1 MTVPD
6 FTFGGYAELLDRLHD
21 VGVPQPFVRHD
32 VDITV
37 SHHFLQ
43 LAEIERQRGITSTW
57 FIRDDA
63 AGYNPGAP
71 ETVEIL
77 HEIYRRGH
85 AFGYHYPIT
94 RFMDLATIHGR
105 MSTLADRTGLPMTAI
120 VGHRPEVS
128 VVRDQGRDS
137 SFNPHNF
144 MSDAPY
150 ISDSR
155 RQWRVDVM
163 PTLEDILT
171 QRVPIRNG
179 RLHINLHPE
188 WWLTYDPVQSNERY
202 LQARL
207 RQHMER
213 TVHGILREER
223 DSW

>member
-21 VGVPQPFVRHD
+21 VGIPQPYVRHD
-32 VDITV
+32 IDLFV
-37 SHHFLQ
+37 SPHFIR
-43 LAEIERQRGITSTW
+43 LAEEEQRRGISSQW
-57 FIRDDA
+57 FIRDEA
-63 AGYNPGAP
+63 AGYNPSAP
-71 ETVEIL
+71 EVNEIL
-77 HEIYRRGH
+77 HELYRRGH
-85 AFGYHYPIT
+85 SFGYHYPIT
-94 RFMDLATIHGR
+94 RFMDIAAIHGR
-105 MSTLADRTGLPMTAI
+105 MSVLADRTGLPMTAV
-120 VGHRPEVS
+120 VGHRPEAS

-155 RQWRVDVM
+155 RQWRIDVM

-202 LQARL
+202 LQSRL
-207 RQHMER
+207 RLHMER
-213 TVHGILREER
+213 NVYDILREER